1 MHNLNIKDSFDIG
14 GGDVGVQVFR
24 ISIRPQ
30 RSIETIASFD
40 QWSGT
45 IENH

>member
-24 ISIRPQ
+24 ISIN
-30 RSIETIASFD
+30 ID
-40 QWSGT
+40 V
-45 IENH
+45 NVD